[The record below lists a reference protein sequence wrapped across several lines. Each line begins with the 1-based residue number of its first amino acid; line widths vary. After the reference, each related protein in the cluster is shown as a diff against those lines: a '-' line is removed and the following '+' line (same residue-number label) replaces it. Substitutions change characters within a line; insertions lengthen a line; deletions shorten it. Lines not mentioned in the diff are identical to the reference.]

1 MKDKHPAPQALQ
13 ANFPFTHDFLPLA
26 MSLVDKGSA
35 GLGYS
40 RQEAGGLILAMEE
53 LFSFYARQAAP
64 DSTLDI
70 FMEDRGSCLDLTLS
84 FHVTS
89 PDLRALNLTWKC
101 NLDNEESLDML
112 GPMLA
117 ARSVSSLRLDFG
129 AQDQILL
136 RLTKNRDYAPAS
148 TVALP
153 PDNLVGP
160 YTLVEPTK
168 EDIYHFSAMCV
179 TAGLP
184 FVPDFLSRPGMV
196 ADMYAAGHVSALVL
210 EQDSWIR
217 GGVLWRPL
225 TDSCLECYG
234 PYLFG
239 YDTDDQGL
247 TMLLDA
253 AVARISRSSYR
264 GLVRRQGALPGF
276 ERFFDFLGELHLHEN
291 RSDLHTICY
300 YRQLKE
306 ESSGTVYCPEPLAS
320 FLHEHYDRLCL
331 PRQIRQP
338 GTDTA
343 RLREASVLAVELEHA
358 RSLAILRPLC
368 AGKDMAENITGHL
381 DMLQGEGLQNFFMEL
396 NTGRS
401 DDLAFVPALAQT
413 GFVPHLIIP
422 DAGQGDLVIYAH
434 QAGA

>member
-1 MKDKHPAPQALQ
+1 MKDNHPISQALH
-13 ANFPFTHDFLPLA
+13 ARFPFRHEFLPLA
-26 MSLVDKGSA
+26 MALVDKGSA
-35 GLGYS
+35 GFGYS
-40 RQEAGGLILAMEE
+40 RQEAGGLLLAMEE
-53 LFSFYARQAAP
+53 LFSFYAQQATAELP
-64 DSTLDI
+64 LEVSLQNP
-70 FMEDRGSCLDLTLS
+70 GYCLDLTLA
-84 FHVTS
+84 FHVVN

-101 NLDNEESLDML
+101 NLDSEESLAML

-136 RLTKNRDYAPAS
+136 HLTKNRDYAPAS

-160 YTLVEPTK
+160 YTLVEPTR

-184 FVPDFLSRPGMV
+184 FVPDFLSRPDMV

-239 YDTDDQGL
+239 HDTDDQGL

-264 GLVRRQGALPGF
+264 GLVRRQGALSGF
-276 ERFFDFLGELHLHEN
+276 ERFFDFLGEMHLHED
-291 RSDLHTICY
+291 RSDLRTIYY

-306 ESSGTVYCPEPLAS
+306 ESSGIVYCSEPLAS
-320 FLHEHYDRLCL
+320 FLHQHYDRLCL

-338 GTDTA
+338 GTDAA
-343 RLREASVLAVELEHA
+343 RLQEASVLAVELEHA
-358 RSLAILRPLC
+358 RSLAIVRPLS
-368 AGKDMAENITGHL
+368 AGRDMAQNLASHV
-381 DMLQGEGLQNFFMEL
+381 DMLRDEGLQNFLVEI